1 MQIAEKFL
9 TMLRCPQSGTPL
21 RQGDEGLVSCDGS
34 LHYRIS
40 PSGVPLFA
48 EHFCT
53 EDARRQQAHFEK
65 IARIYI
71 DNLAYPHTQEYAAYL
86 DRVFLDV
93 AADAKLGSTAE
104 ICCGSGEA
112 FRLLGSRVGSGLGLD
127 ISLSMLEVA
136 RRTLP
141 EAGQYCFIQGDAT
154 SLPLADGQFD
164 SVFIIGGIHHVNDRQ
179 RLFHEVFRILKPG
192 GRFYWREP
200 VSDFFLWRWLRA
212 LIYRL
217 SPSLDDKT
225 ERPLLYEETVPPL
238 ENAGFVL
245 KTWQTYGF
253 FGYCL
258 LMNSDVL
265 VFNRTFRHIPGIR
278 GITRLAAKLDHA
290 ITSLNAFRRYGLIV
304 IGMAEKPE

>member
-1 MQIAEKFL
+1 MQIVEKFL
-9 TMLRCPQSGTPL
+9 TMLRCPQSGMPL
-21 RQGDEGLVSCDGS
+21 RQGDEGLVSRDGS

-53 EDARRQQAHFEK
+53 EDAKRQQAHFEK

-86 DRVFLDV
+86 DRAFLDV

-154 SLPLADGQFD
+154 SLPLADGLFD

-225 ERPLLYEETVPPL
+225 ERPLRYGETVPPL

-245 KTWQTYGF
+245 KTWQTYGS

>member
-21 RQGDEGLVSCDGS
+21 RQGDQGLVSCDGS
-34 LHYRIS
+34 LRYRIS

-65 IARIYI
+65 IAGIYI

-86 DRVFLDV
+86 DRAFLDV
-93 AADAKLGSTAE
+93 AADARLGSTAE

-136 RRTLP
+136 RRNLP
-141 EAGQYCFIQGDAT
+141 QVGQYCFIQGDAT
-154 SLPLADGQFD
+154 SLPLTDSLFD

-179 RLFHEVFRILKPG
+179 RLFHEIFRILKPG

-225 ERPLLYEETVPPL
+225 ERPLLYRETVPPL
-238 ENAGFVL
+238 ESAGFVL
-245 KTWQTYGF
+245 KSWQTYGF

-265 VFNRTFRHIPGIR
+265 VFNRVFRHIPGIR
-278 GITRLAAKLDHA
+278 LFTRLAARLDHA

>member
-9 TMLRCPQSGTPL
+9 TMLRCPQSGMPL
-21 RQGDEGLVSCDGS
+21 RQGTEGLVSRDGS
-34 LHYRIS
+34 LRYRIS

-48 EHFCT
+48 ERFCT
-53 EDARRQQAHFEK
+53 EDAKRQQAHFEK
-65 IARIYI
+65 IAGIYI

-86 DRVFLDV
+86 DHAFLDV

-112 FRLLGSRVGSGLGLD
+112 FRLLGNRVGSGLGID

-154 SLPLADGQFD
+154 SLPLADSLFD

-225 ERPLLYEETVPPL
+225 ERPLLYRETVPPL

-245 KTWQTYGF
+245 RTWQTYGF